1 MKGCTAMIETLGALG
16 QSARASNQ
24 GRGVQVRD
32 KVIRWSHRWM
42 NERDEPGLMKQTI
55 VTLKAVLASRQRGV
69 PSLRSLLPAARVR
82 GGA

>member
-1 MKGCTAMIETLGALG
+1 
-16 QSARASNQ
+16 
-24 GRGVQVRD
+24 VRD

-42 NERDEPGLMKQTI
+42 HERDEPGLMKQTV

-69 PSLRSLLPAARVR
+69 PSLLPPARVR